1 MAAGPVDVIVAG
13 AGPVGLLA
21 AAELARR
28 GVTVRII
35 DRLTAPTTESRAVGV
50 QGRSLDMFERI
61 GLADRLIDTGVKTV
75 AFQLYSGRIPLARF
89 SLGINDVAFPL
100 C

>member
-61 GLADRLIDTGVKTV
+61 GLADRLIDTGVKTG
-75 AFQLYSGRIPLARF
+75 AFQLYSGRVPWHVSPWESTMLR
-89 SLGINDVAFPL
+89 SPS

>member
-13 AGPVGLLA
+13 AGRVGLLA

-50 QGRSLDMFERI
+50 QGRSLDMC
-61 GLADRLIDTGVKTV
+61 RLI
-75 AFQLYSGRIPLARF
+75 QLSCR
-89 SLGINDVAFPL
+89 
-100 C
+100 